1 MSMQTATKTKCI
13 TCGHIV
19 GKPKVRLSSVE
30 FRRYVNSITDLNML
44 IESKDYLTRF
54 IRSEYKVKE
63 FADKFLNDLETM
75 IDSRHQL
82 GATNYVPPANDIDRI
97 RIWILGFIN
106 DQDGEE
112 MGLYKFLQS
121 EYQAS
126 GINETFNEFYQNYAG
141 NVHNPMNKNRV
152 SRALSALGL
161 KTEMKKVMRDEK
173 PKCTIMIYASN
184 DDLTEIFRKN
194 GMN

>member
-1 MSMQTATKTKCI
+1 MSMQTATKTKCV

-19 GKPKVRLSSVE
+19 GKPKVRLSSIE
-30 FRRYVNSITDLNML
+30 FRRYVNSITDLNTL

-75 IDSRHQL
+75 IDSR
-82 GATNYVPPANDIDRI
+82 GATNYVPPDNDIDCI

-121 EYQAS
+121 EHHASGINTEHHTS

-141 NVHNPMNKNRV
+141 NVHNH
-152 SRALSALGL
+152 
-161 KTEMKKVMRDEK
+161 E
-173 PKCTIMIYASN
+173 
-184 DDLTEIFRKN
+184 
-194 GMN
+194 

>member
-1 MSMQTATKTKCI
+1 MQTATKTKCV

-30 FRRYVNSITDLNML
+30 FRRYVNNITDLNTL

-75 IDSRHQL
+75 IDSR
-82 GATNYVPPANDIDRI
+82 PPANDIDCI

-106 DQDGEE
+106 DKDGEE

-121 EYQAS
+121 EYHTS
-126 GINETFNEFYQNYAG
+126 GVNETFNEFYQNYAG
-141 NVHNPMNKNRV
+141 SVHNPMNKNRV

-161 KTEMKKVMRDEK
+161 KTEMKKVTRDEK
-173 PKCTIMIYASN
+173 PKCTIIIYASN
-184 DDLTEIFRKN
+184 DELTNIFRKN
-194 GMN
+194 GIC

>member
-1 MSMQTATKTKCI
+1 MSKQTATKTKCV

-19 GKPKVRLSSVE
+19 GKPKVRLSSIE
-30 FRRYVNSITDLNML
+30 FRRYVNSIIALNTL

-75 IDSRHQL
+75 IDI
-82 GATNYVPPANDIDRI
+82 PANDIDCI

-121 EYQAS
+121 EYRAS

-173 PKCTIMIYASN
+173 PKCTIMICASN
-184 DDLTEIFRKN
+184 DELSENLRKN
-194 GMN
+194 GMS

>member
-1 MSMQTATKTKCI
+1 MSMQTATKTKCV

-19 GKPKVRLSSVE
+19 GKPKVRLSSIE
-30 FRRYVNSITDLNML
+30 FRRYVNSITDLNTL

-75 IDSRHQL
+75 IDS
-82 GATNYVPPANDIDRI
+82 PPDNDIDCI

-121 EYQAS
+121 EYHASGINAEHHTS

-173 PKCTIMIYASN
+173 PKCTIIIYASN
-184 DDLTEIFRKN
+184 DELTKIFRKN
-194 GMN
+194 GMS